1 MSNHD
6 LERDTSLEARDVLT
20 AGFRAM
26 ATTTKAELTDKWSRD
41 CVQLALVG
49 IRRQYPDAS
58 PHEHRMR
65 LGLRLLGPQ
74 LMREAYGWEP
84 DSER

>member
-1 MSNHD
+1 MP
-6 LERDTSLEARDVLT
+6 
-20 AGFRAM
+20 
-26 ATTTKAELTDKWSRD
+26 TTKKAALADRWSRD
-41 CVQLALVG
+41 CVQFALAG

-65 LGLRLLGPQ
+65 LGLRLLGPR